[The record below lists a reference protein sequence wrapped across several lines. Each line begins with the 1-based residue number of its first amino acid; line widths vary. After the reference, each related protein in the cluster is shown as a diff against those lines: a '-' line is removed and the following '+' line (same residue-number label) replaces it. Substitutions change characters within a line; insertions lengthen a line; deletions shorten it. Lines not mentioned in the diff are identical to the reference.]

1 MMYRRRGGSP
11 RARVPG
17 LPVGQLTNRQ
27 VWLTASTILAVH
39 SSLTGEY
46 LCDDLGEA
54 IGPEIGFENLRRIAS
69 AIDTIMM
76 VEPLMPRCKTTNL
89 PDRVVH

>member
-1 MMYRRRGGSP
+1 MAMMYRRRGGSP

-27 VWLTASTILAVH
+27 VWLTASTILAAH
-39 SSLTGEY
+39 SALSGEY
-46 LCDDLGEA
+46 FCDDLSEA

-76 VEPLMPRCKTTNL
+76 VAPLMPRC
-89 PDRVVH
+89 